1 MKTNQGFL
9 AFAWQWVATLRQA
22 GRVRT
27 AETYTCALNSF
38 IRFHAQELPFEA
50 IDAALLMAYEHH
62 LRALGLCPNTTSFY
76 LRNLRAIYNRAVEQ
90 QLMPQ
95 RNPFKYVY
103 TGIDKT
109 VKRAVPIAVI
119 LRLKQLDLVAEP
131 SLDLVR
137 DLFLFSFYTRGMS
150 FVDMAFLR
158 RSDLR
163 QGILTYRRR
172 KTNQQLLIRWDPLM
186 QAIVDK
192 HAREGSPYLL
202 PIIQHPE
209 KDTWKQYQTMSHYV
223 NRKLKQLGERMG
235 MTIPLTT
242 YVARH
247 SWATIAKEKNIPLSI
262 ISEAMGHDS
271 ERTTRIYLATL
282 DLSGVD
288 NANQLILNLF
298 R

>member
-1 MKTNQGFL
+1 
-9 AFAWQWVATLRQA
+9 
-22 GRVRT
+22 
-27 AETYTCALNSF
+27 
-38 IRFHAQELPFEA
+38 
-50 IDAALLMAYEHH
+50 MAYEHH

-163 QGILTYRRR
+163 QGVLTYRRR

-192 HAREGSPYLL
+192 HARESSPYLL

-223 NRKLKQLGERMG
+223 NRKLKQLGERVG